1 MAPGK
6 IAIVVGAGA
15 SVELGFPAG
24 RGLLGKIAGKVTK
37 GLGQVDFYTV
47 SRSVEYHLPERLDSI
62 LRRASAAAELRGLNG
77 YQEVQRLKALA
88 YWLASNAP
96 LAPSIDN
103 LLHTH
108 QGDTEIVTIG
118 KALICDCLY
127 DAEAA
132 SPLMPDTKKRDD
144 FSFLHRK
151 AGDHSATT
159 SWLSRI
165 FWMLAEGSDFDQ
177 YLQKLAGI
185 TFICFN
191 YDRCIEHFLTNA
203 AISYFRLESEDANR
217 ALDGIQIE
225 HPYGSLGKLRIE
237 GGAAIGFGECE
248 DLANAA
254 KNIRT
259 FTEGMGYESRGDKI
273 KSALGSAERILFLG
287 FGFIPLNMDLL
298 FSTLPPRQVPMIAGT
313 SKGLS
318 PASVEIVTDMLLGY
332 PAFAAER
339 TMSTARKRIALQD
352 MTCCAFLDH
361 NSFALRR

>member
-24 RGLLGKIAGKVTK
+24 RGLLGKIAGKVSKTH
-37 GLGQVDFYTV
+37 GQEDINTGRPRVKYNLADRVAAIVRSMAITQDFPDQT
-47 SRSVEYHLPERLDSI
+47 
-62 LRRASAAAELRGLNG
+62 ELHRLNG
-77 YQEVQRLKALA
+77 LA

-108 QGDTEIVTIG
+108 RGDTEIVTIG

-132 SPLMPDTKKRDD
+132 SPLMPDTKKRSD
-144 FSFLHRK
+144 FSFLHRQR
-151 AGDHSATT
+151 GDHSATT

-177 YLQKLAGI
+177 YLQKLADI

-203 AISYFRLESEDANR
+203 AISYFRLEGEDAKR

-259 FTEGMGYESRGDKI
+259 FTEGMDAPEQVQFIHD
-273 KSALGSAERILFLG
+273 ALGSAERILFLG
-287 FGFIPLNMDLL
+287 FGFIPLNMKLL

-318 PASVEIVTDMLLGY
+318 PASVEIVTGMLLGY

-339 TMSTARKRIALQD
+339 IMSTARKRIALQD

>member
-24 RGLLGKIAGKVTK
+24 RGLLGKIAGKVHATSVDSATQYRSSSK
-37 GLGQVDFYTV
+37 RFASAVQQLAANERGQFSLGQ
-47 SRSVEYHLPERLDSI
+47 ER
-62 LRRASAAAELRGLNG
+62 A
-77 YQEVQRLKALA
+77 VLKDA

-108 QGDTEIVTIG
+108 QNNPQIVKIG

-127 DAEAA
+127 DAESA
-132 SPLMPDTKKRDD
+132 SPLMPDTKKRSD
-144 FSFLHRK
+144 FSFLHRQR
-151 AGDHSATT
+151 GDHSATT

-177 YLQKLAGI
+177 YLQKLADI
-185 TFICFN
+185 SFISFN

-203 AISYFRLESEDANR
+203 AISYFRLEGEDAKR
-217 ALDGIQIE
+217 ALDGIQIV

-237 GGAAIGFGECE
+237 GGAAAGFGECE

-259 FTEGMGYESRGDKI
+259 FTEGMGHESRSEKI

-339 TMSTARKRIALQD
+339 IMSTARKRIALQD

>member
-24 RGLLGKIAGKVTK
+24 RGLLGKIAGKVRRNVSGGTSGIFLETA
-37 GLGQVDFYTV
+37 GLRAAIDTMARDQSSSDWVN
-47 SRSVEYHLPERLDSI
+47 
-62 LRRASAAAELRGLNG
+62 RRFFLLE
-77 YQEVQRLKALA
+77 KAH
-88 YWLASNAP
+88 WLASNAP

-103 LLHTH
+103 MLHTH

-132 SPLMPDTKKRDD
+132 SPLMPDTRKRDD

-177 YLQKLAGI
+177 YLQKLADI

-203 AISYFRLESEDANR
+203 AISYFRLEAEDAKR
-217 ALDGIQIE
+217 ALKGIQIE

-248 DLANAA
+248 NLANAA

-259 FTEGMGYESRGDKI
+259 FTEGMGYESRGDRI

-298 FSTLPPRQVPMIAGT
+298 FSTLPPRKVPMIAGT

-339 TMSTARKRIALQD
+339 IMPDARKRIALQD